1 MLLGLFLGLK
11 SSDLM
16 DEKLIRK
23 IVILLLILSGI
34 VLVAKSI

>member
-1 MLLGLFLGLK
+1 
-11 SSDLM
+11 M